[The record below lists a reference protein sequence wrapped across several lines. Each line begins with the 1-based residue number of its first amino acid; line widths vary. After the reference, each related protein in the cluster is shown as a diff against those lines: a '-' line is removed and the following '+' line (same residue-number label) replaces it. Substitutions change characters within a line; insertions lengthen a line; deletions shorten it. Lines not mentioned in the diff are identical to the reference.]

1 MGEIVYEISH
11 VVLGLEKMTSRS
23 LFPRNPGDPATVVIG
38 HHLPL
43 ATRAREK
50 GGSSADQNYKYSL
63 SEKKTLSLRIHF
75 GNHARL
81 VVNYQSSENER
92 YLEFERSST

>member
-11 VVLGLEKMTSRS
+11 VVLEHEKMTSRA

-63 SEKKTLSLRIHF
+63 SEKKNTFLENTLWKSCTLGR
-75 GNHARL
+75 
-81 VVNYQSSENER
+81 
-92 YLEFERSST
+92 